1 MGQALNNYWEQKK
14 IMAPGCEPAF
24 VRRMMDAF
32 APVVH
37 GQALAG
43 AGGGGFMYVITKEPR
58 ATAQLQT
65 ILATMPDITGV
76 QFYPARID
84 SQGLVVREE

>member
-1 MGQALNNYWEQKK
+1 
-14 IMAPGCEPAF
+14 MAPGCEPAF

-43 AGGGGFMYVITKEPR
+43 AGGGGFMYVITKEPD
-58 ATAQLQT
+58 ATSKLQA
-65 ILATMPDITGV
+65 IVDSLPELTGV
-76 QFYPARID
+76 EFYSAKVDPE
-84 SQGLVVREE
+84 GLVVREVD